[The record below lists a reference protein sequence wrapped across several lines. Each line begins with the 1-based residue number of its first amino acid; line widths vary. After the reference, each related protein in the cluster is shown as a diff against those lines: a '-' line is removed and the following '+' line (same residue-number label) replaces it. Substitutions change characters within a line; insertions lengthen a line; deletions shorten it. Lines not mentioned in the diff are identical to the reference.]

1 MKLKW
6 SKWPD
11 SWATQKKTHEEF
23 YRLPQDI
30 FQMAKIAKLLLMM
43 EKGVGAENKGKTLN
57 EIDSQLEMWN
67 NQDTRPEEPDDIS
80 NMYASE
86 PNCSKEMDS
95 DVLNREYHELESY
108 WSKDILV
115 YPNCNEENYV
125 NANRD
130 TKEGLN
136 PEIIKNVCGNKK
148 KGKMHY
154 RGTWTAKQKSVM
166 SAFFKSHLK
175 SKVAPKKQECLKLKN
190 ERPDLFRDK
199 TWVQIKVFVYNSL

>member
-1 MKLKW
+1 
-6 SKWPD
+6 
-11 SWATQKKTHEEF
+11 
-23 YRLPQDI
+23 
-30 FQMAKIAKLLLMM
+30 M

-57 EIDSQLEMWN
+57 KIDSQLEMWN
-67 NQDTRPEEPDDIS
+67 NQDTRLEEPDDIS

-95 DVLNREYHELESY
+95 DVLNREDHELESD

-115 YPNCNEENYV
+115 DPNCNEENYV

-154 RGTWTAKQKSVM
+154 RGTWTAKQKSVI

-175 SKVAPKKQECLKLKN
+175 SKVAPKNK
-190 ERPDLFRDK
+190 
-199 TWVQIKVFVYNSL
+199 SA